1 MAANLPQKGVYIL
14 PNLFTTA
21 ALFAGFFGIV
31 AGMDGHFVRASIAI
45 LIAGLLDGLD
55 GRIARMTHTQSEF
68 GVQYDSLADLIS
80 FGLAPALLFYLWA
93 LPVLKPLG
101 PFWGKLCWLVA
112 FVFAACAALRLA
124 RFNTQA
130 GVADKRFFQGL
141 ASPAAAGLVVSLIWV
156 TQDYGLGGTAVV
168 FPVLGLTLGA
178 ALLMVSNVR
187 YVSLKTWPIREPIP
201 FVRILVMLLVFVLLA
216 LETPTVLSVL
226 ALGYVL
232 SGPVMTLAGRRRR
245 LSRRLHR
252 RRRRVP
258 ESRES
263 GDG

>member
-1 MAANLPQKGVYIL
+1 MAAQLPPKGIYIL

-21 ALFAGFFGIV
+21 ALFAGFFAIV
-31 AGMDGHFVRASIAI
+31 AGIDGHFVKAAIAVVV
-45 LIAGLLDGLD
+45 AGLLDGLD

-80 FGLAPALLFYLWA
+80 FGLAPALLLYLWA

-101 PFWGKLCWLVA
+101 PFWEKVCWLAA
-112 FVFAACAALRLA
+112 FIYAACAALRLA

-156 TQDYGLGGTAVV
+156 TDDYGVGGAQVV
-168 FPVLGLTLGA
+168 FPVMALSLAA
-178 ALLMVSNVR
+178 ALLMVSRVR
-187 YVSLKTWPIREPIP
+187 YVSFKTWPVREPVP
-201 FVRILVMLLVFVLLA
+201 FVRILALVMIFVLLA
-216 LETPTVLSVL
+216 LETPTVLSAL
-226 ALGYVL
+226 ALSYVL

-245 LSRRLHR
+245 LSHRFR
-252 RRRRVP
+252 RRKDRGEP
-258 ESRES
+258 EAQEH
-263 GDG
+263 D

>member
-1 MAANLPQKGVYIL
+1 MAAQLPPKGIYIL

-21 ALFAGFFGIV
+21 ALFAGFFAIV
-31 AGMDGHFVRASIAI
+31 AGIDGHFVKAAIAVVV
-45 LIAGLLDGLD
+45 AGLLDGLD

-80 FGLAPALLFYLWA
+80 FGLAPALLLYLWA

-101 PFWGKLCWLVA
+101 PFWEKVCWLAA
-112 FVFAACAALRLA
+112 FVYAACAALRLA

-156 TQDYGLGGTAVV
+156 TDDYGLGGARVV
-168 FPVLGLTLGA
+168 FPVMALSIAA
-178 ALLMVSNVR
+178 ALLMVSRVR
-187 YVSLKTWPIREPIP
+187 YVSFKTWPMREPVP
-201 FVRILVMLLVFVLLA
+201 FVRILALVMIFVLLA
-216 LETPTVLSVL
+216 LETPTVLSAL
-226 ALGYVL
+226 ALSYVL

-245 LSRRLHR
+245 LSHRFR
-252 RRRRVP
+252 RRKDRG
-258 ESRES
+258 EAEAQEH
-263 GDG
+263 D